1 MKKPDR
7 ARVKR
12 VLALLDREYG
22 TDDKC
27 YLMHGSPHELLVAVM
42 LSAQCTD
49 ARVNMVTPELFR
61 KFPTVDALAEAKIG
75 DLEDAI
81 HSVGFYHDKAR
92 NVKACMTRLRD
103 AYGGKVPDTM
113 EELLTLPGV
122 GRKTANVI
130 LGNVFRKP
138 SVVVDTHV
146 KRISGKLGFTE
157 NTDPEKVEYDL
168 MALLPE
174 DHWTLYNMQIITL
187 GRTICTAR
195 KPDCEHCFL
204 RAECPAG
211 NPAIKR

>member
-1 MKKPDR
+1 MKPDQK
-7 ARVKR
+7 RVGR

-22 TDDKC
+22 TDDRC
-27 YLMHGSPHELLVAVM
+27 YLYYGADYELLVAVM

-61 KFPTVDALAEAKIG
+61 KYPSVDALADAKVE
-75 DLEDAI
+75 DLEAVI

-92 NVKACMTRLRD
+92 NIKACMTKLREEF
-103 AYGGKVPDTM
+103 GGKVPGTM

-168 MALLPE
+168 MEVLPE
-174 DHWTLYNMQIITL
+174 DHWILYNMHIIIL

-204 RAECPAG
+204 KEECPTG
-211 NPAIKR
+211 NPKVK

>member
-1 MKKPDR
+1 MKPNK
-7 ARVKR
+7 ARVGR

-22 TDDKC
+22 TDDRC
-27 YLMHGSPHELLVAVM
+27 YLYYGSDHELLVAVM

-49 ARVNMVTPELFR
+49 ARVNMVTPDLFR
-61 KFPTVDALAEAKIG
+61 QFPTVDALADAKIE
-75 DLEDAI
+75 DLEKAI

-92 NVKACMTRLRD
+92 NIKACMAKLRD
-103 AYGGKVPDTM
+103 EFGGQVPGTM

-168 MALLPE
+168 MEVLPK
-174 DHWTLYNMQIITL
+174 DHWILYNMHIITL
-187 GRTICTAR
+187 GRTVCTAR

-204 RAECPAG
+204 REECPTG
-211 NPAIKR
+211 NPKVKK

>member
-1 MKKPDR
+1 M
-7 ARVKR
+7 
-12 VLALLDREYG
+12 
-22 TDDKC
+22 
-27 YLMHGSPHELLVAVM
+27 
-42 LSAQCTD
+42 
-49 ARVNMVTPELFR
+49 
-61 KFPTVDALAEAKIG
+61 
-75 DLEDAI
+75 
-81 HSVGFYHDKAR
+81 
-92 NVKACMTRLRD
+92 
-103 AYGGKVPDTM
+103 
-113 EELLTLPGV
+113 
-122 GRKTANVI
+122 
-130 LGNVFRKP
+130 FRKP

-187 GRTICTAR
+187 GRTVCTAR